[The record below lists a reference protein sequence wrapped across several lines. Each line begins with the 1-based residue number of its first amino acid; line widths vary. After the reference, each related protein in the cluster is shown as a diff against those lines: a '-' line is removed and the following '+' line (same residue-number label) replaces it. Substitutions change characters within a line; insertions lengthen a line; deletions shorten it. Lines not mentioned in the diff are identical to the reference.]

1 MVRERAQEPETERVC
16 VCVCVCERE
25 RVRVGGWGGG
35 LGGGGGGVRKSLFLS
50 LSLTHTHLHTQMYVF
65 WTELFVDWIK
75 HAFVTKFNKIEPE
88 VYERSL
94 SLSFYLYR
102 RYSEVRRELIWQCTG
117 TER

>member
-25 RVRVGGWGGG
+25 RVRVGGCAGVDVGGRVR
-35 LGGGGGGVRKSLFLS
+35 VRKSLFLS